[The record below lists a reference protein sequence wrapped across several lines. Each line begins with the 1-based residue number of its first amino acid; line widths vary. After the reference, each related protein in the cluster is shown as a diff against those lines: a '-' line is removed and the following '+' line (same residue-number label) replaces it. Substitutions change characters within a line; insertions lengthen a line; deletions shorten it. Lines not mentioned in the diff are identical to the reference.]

1 MRGGRQR
8 HGAHLLISLGFCHL
22 LPFVGPPKL
31 LAITHSVR
39 STVRNK
45 QKEHDFH
52 QGSDNTISEM
62 LLKVMHAC
70 QLPELERV

>member
-8 HGAHLLISLGFCHL
+8 HSARLLISLGFCHL
-22 LPFVGPPKL
+22 LPVVGPPQL
-31 LAITHSVR
+31 LAITYSVR
-39 STVRNK
+39 STARNK

-52 QGSDNTISEM
+52 QGGGNTVSEM
-62 LLKVMHAC
+62 LLKAMHAC